1 MMSKKIQRSMIL
13 QYFNDDL
20 YIKIIEVTRT
30 FEWDNNQRATQIKKL
45 LTEFNVPYTPLGSG
59 TNRMAVLIDG
69 YAVKIA
75 LDSDG
80 MIDNRREFLY
90 TTILQPY
97 VVKVYEC
104 MPGGLVEVCEYVSL
118 FTLDDFHTR
127 QDDMREILG
136 YISNQFLLGDV
147 GVTSKNY
154 TNWGIRSNN
163 EICILDFA
171 YIYDITYKL
180 FVCSCDNS
188 TLVRY
193 DKDFVKLKCPN
204 CGRVYTFGEIRKK
217 VTRAAQEKEIGD
229 IRTKGYNLTSSVQE
243 VEINPEF
250 EISHDT
256 KTKKKDKEKL
266 EKKAGKD
273 NFNERFEE
281 LNGISYKEYRKIM
294 KGKM

>member
-1 MMSKKIQRSMIL
+1 MSKKNQRSLIL
-13 QYFNDDL
+13 QYFTEEL

-30 FEWDNNQRATQIKKL
+30 FEWDNNQRAAQIKKL
-45 LTEFNVPYTPLGSG
+45 LTEYNVPYTPLGSG

-90 TTILQPY
+90 TMVLQPY

-154 TNWGIRSNN
+154 TNWGIRANN

-193 DKDFVKLKCPN
+193 DKDFVKLRCPN

-217 VTRAAQEKEIGD
+217 VTRAAQEQEIGD
-229 IRTKGYNLTSSVQE
+229 IREKGYNLTKTVQE
-243 VEINPEF
+243 VEVNPNF
-250 EISHDT
+250 EIVHET
-256 KTKKKDKEKL
+256 KSTNKKEKDDNDSKKL
-266 EKKAGKD
+266 KDSFEKLYGMS
-273 NFNERFEE
+273 F
-281 LNGISYKEYRKIM
+281 KEYKKQM
-294 KGKM
+294 KGKI